1 MVMDMGRET
10 AHEAVELAY
19 RPTARDFTK
28 ALWVRR
34 RMTWWGRN
42 TLGVALALLL
52 WIGLLTTDG
61 MDVTSVLLVG
71 YLALC
76 FLLLPRFQGRSLAR
90 AAEVSGACRTT
101 VTDAGVTMRGDHITV
116 TQEWGARPC
125 YRETPEMFV
134 LFSGDPHA
142 RCLTLLP
149 KRGLAESS
157 DADRLREILDRHITR
172 T

>member
-52 WIGLLTTDG
+52 WIGLLATDG

-76 FLLLPRFQGRSLAR
+76 FLLMPRFQGRSLAR

-101 VTDAGVTMRGDHITV
+101 VTDAGVTIRGDHITV